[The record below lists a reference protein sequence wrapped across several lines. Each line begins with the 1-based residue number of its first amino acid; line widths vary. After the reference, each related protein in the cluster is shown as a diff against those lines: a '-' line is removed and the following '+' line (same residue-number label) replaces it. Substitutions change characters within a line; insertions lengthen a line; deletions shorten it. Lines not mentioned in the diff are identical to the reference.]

1 MTEQV
6 IDIRD
11 RIEKM
16 RTQMTG
22 GSSSAVRKKEEFSKP
37 VKQSLNKQILNNQ
50 NSLEKSKQVNVDTS
64 KSLIN
69 KGIKNED
76 LNNESS
82 VSLDSNKKIK
92 PNIEDKISQKNFH
105 SELNTNSKID
115 FDRKVIPEDKND
127 IIPNKIYKDYHNE
140 NTYDDKKKS
149 VKFDQDQQFP
159 QFNLNVSNP
168 ISWKLML
175 LIMLMQL
182 LTNIMLVVVLYLK

>member
-16 RTQMTG
+16 RTQID
-22 GSSSAVRKKEEFSKP
+22 GSPQKSNHTQNPSKVNHAKNLVHKESEDKTMQQIDKKIEIEKNNKIKNIKNISNDNVKQNNSEKINEKQSYETSQQFYKFDENLRKKE
-37 VKQSLNKQILNNQ
+37 
-50 NSLEKSKQVNVDTS
+50 
-64 KSLIN
+64 
-69 KGIKNED
+69 
-76 LNNESS
+76 
-82 VSLDSNKKIK
+82 
-92 PNIEDKISQKNFH
+92 SQK
-105 SELNTNSKID
+105 
-115 FDRKVIPEDKND
+115 KV
-127 IIPNKIYKDYHNE
+127 YKDYHNE
-140 NTYDDKKKS
+140 NIFDENKKS
-149 VKFDQDQQFP
+149 VKLNEEKPFP

>member
-22 GSSSAVRKKEEFSKP
+22 SSNSSNNLKKQQVESKNTPKNSIKIEKMETVEIVKTANEEKTQIPKSEVNLFKKPETSKNENFKKEYNFS
-37 VKQSLNKQILNNQ
+37 NM
-50 NSLEKSKQVNVDTS
+50 
-64 KSLIN
+64 
-69 KGIKNED
+69 
-76 LNNESS
+76 
-82 VSLDSNKKIK
+82 
-92 PNIEDKISQKNFH
+92 
-105 SELNTNSKID
+105 NTNTGTSNTKT
-115 FDRKVIPEDKND
+115 
-127 IIPNKIYKDYHNE
+127 YKDYQNE
-140 NTYDDKKKS
+140 NIVDDNKKNVRLDEDKP
-149 VKFDQDQQFP
+149 FP

>member
-16 RTQMTG
+16 RTQMT
-22 GSSSAVRKKEEFSKP
+22 SSSDPSNNLKKQRVENKNPPKNSIKIEKMENVEIVKTANEEKTQIPKNEVNVLKKPETSKNEYFKKEYNFS
-37 VKQSLNKQILNNQ
+37 NM
-50 NSLEKSKQVNVDTS
+50 
-64 KSLIN
+64 
-69 KGIKNED
+69 
-76 LNNESS
+76 
-82 VSLDSNKKIK
+82 
-92 PNIEDKISQKNFH
+92 
-105 SELNTNSKID
+105 NTNTGTSNTKT
-115 FDRKVIPEDKND
+115 
-127 IIPNKIYKDYHNE
+127 YKDYQNE
-140 NTYDDKKKS
+140 NIVDDNKKNVRLDEDKP
-149 VKFDQDQQFP
+149 FP

>member
-16 RTQMTG
+16 RTQID
-22 GSSSAVRKKEEFSKP
+22 GSPQKSNHSQNPSKVSHANNLVPKESKDKTMQQIDKKIEIEKNDKIKTIQNISNDNAKQNNSENLNEEQSSETSQQFYKFEEKLRKKE
-37 VKQSLNKQILNNQ
+37 
-50 NSLEKSKQVNVDTS
+50 
-64 KSLIN
+64 
-69 KGIKNED
+69 
-76 LNNESS
+76 
-82 VSLDSNKKIK
+82 
-92 PNIEDKISQKNFH
+92 SQK
-105 SELNTNSKID
+105 
-115 FDRKVIPEDKND
+115 KV
-127 IIPNKIYKDYHNE
+127 YKDYHNE
-140 NTYDDKKKS
+140 NIFDENKKS
-149 VKFDQDQQFP
+149 VKLDKENAFP

>member
-22 GSSSAVRKKEEFSKP
+22 SSNAAHDR
-37 VKQSLNKQILNNQ
+37 NKQGLDNKNSSKNNIKIEKLDSVEVVKTA
-50 NSLEKSKQVNVDTS
+50 NEEKSQFPKIEGNLS
-64 KSLIN
+64 K
-69 KGIKNED
+69 KDEKTKNE
-76 LNNESS
+76 NFKKAYNF
-82 VSLDSNKKIK
+82 SNM
-92 PNIEDKISQKNFH
+92 
-105 SELNTNSKID
+105 NTN
-115 FDRKVIPEDKND
+115 PEAFSTKT
-127 IIPNKIYKDYHNE
+127 YKDYQNE
-140 NTYDDKKKS
+140 NIIDDNKKHVRLDENKP
-149 VKFDQDQQFP
+149 FP

>member
-22 GSSSAVRKKEEFSKP
+22 NSQSAVKKEEVYQKNAIGKNEFQNKEVKETIKNTNTVKKDFGIDKVAKESNSQIKVEKKQNESIEKVGDFSGLKSRQ
-37 VKQSLNKQILNNQ
+37 KQV
-50 NSLEKSKQVNVDTS
+50 KSKVYRDYQ
-64 KSLIN
+64 
-69 KGIKNED
+69 NENIFD
-76 LNNESS
+76 
-82 VSLDSNKKIK
+82 DNKKTVK
-92 PNIEDKISQKNFH
+92 LD
-105 SELNTNSKID
+105 
-115 FDRKVIPEDKND
+115 
-127 IIPNKIYKDYHNE
+127 
-140 NTYDDKKKS
+140 DDKP
-149 VKFDQDQQFP
+149 FP

>member
-16 RTQMTG
+16 RTQID
-22 GSSSAVRKKEEFSKP
+22 GSPQKSNHSQNPSKVSHANNLVPKESKDKTMQQIDKKIEIEKNDKIKTIQSISNDNAKQNNSENLNEEQSSETSQQFYKFEEKLRKKE
-37 VKQSLNKQILNNQ
+37 
-50 NSLEKSKQVNVDTS
+50 
-64 KSLIN
+64 
-69 KGIKNED
+69 
-76 LNNESS
+76 
-82 VSLDSNKKIK
+82 
-92 PNIEDKISQKNFH
+92 SQK
-105 SELNTNSKID
+105 
-115 FDRKVIPEDKND
+115 KV
-127 IIPNKIYKDYHNE
+127 YKDYHNE
-140 NTYDDKKKS
+140 NIFDENKKS
-149 VKFDQDQQFP
+149 VKLDKENAFP

>member
-22 GSSSAVRKKEEFSKP
+22 SSNSAHDR
-37 VKQSLNKQILNNQ
+37 NKQRLDNKNSSKNNIKIEKLDSVEVVKTA
-50 NSLEKSKQVNVDTS
+50 NEEKSQFPKIEGNLS
-64 KSLIN
+64 K
-69 KGIKNED
+69 KDEKTKNENFKKAYNFSNMNTNPEASSTKTFKD
-76 LNNESS
+76 YQNENII
-82 VSLDSNKKIK
+82 DDNKKNVRLDENK
-92 PNIEDKISQKNFH
+92 P
-105 SELNTNSKID
+105 
-115 FDRKVIPEDKND
+115 
-127 IIPNKIYKDYHNE
+127 
-140 NTYDDKKKS
+140 
-149 VKFDQDQQFP
+149 FP

>member
-22 GSSSAVRKKEEFSKP
+22 NSQSAVKKEEVYQKNVIGKNEFQNKEVKETIKNTNTVKKDFGIDKVAKESNSQIKVEKKQNESIEKVGDFSGLKSRQ
-37 VKQSLNKQILNNQ
+37 KQV
-50 NSLEKSKQVNVDTS
+50 KSKVYRDYQ
-64 KSLIN
+64 
-69 KGIKNED
+69 NENIFD
-76 LNNESS
+76 
-82 VSLDSNKKIK
+82 DNKKTVK
-92 PNIEDKISQKNFH
+92 LD
-105 SELNTNSKID
+105 
-115 FDRKVIPEDKND
+115 
-127 IIPNKIYKDYHNE
+127 
-140 NTYDDKKKS
+140 DDKP
-149 VKFDQDQQFP
+149 FP

>member
-6 IDIRD
+6 INIRD

-22 GSSSAVRKKEEFSKP
+22 PNEAVARNKVDLDNHKNNHQQNIKKEK
-37 VKQSLNKQILNNQ
+37 NINQ
-50 NSLEKSKQVNVDTS
+50 TSSIEK
-64 KSLIN
+64 
-69 KGIKNED
+69 
-76 LNNESS
+76 
-82 VSLDSNKKIK
+82 
-92 PNIEDKISQKNFH
+92 IE
-105 SELNTNSKID
+105 NSKID
-115 FDRKVIPEDKND
+115 NYSLPNEKIVNVQKKIIDEKIEKKFDES
-127 IIPNKIYKDYHNE
+127 NKFNQSNFESEKLKSSSANKTYKDYHNDNIFDE
-140 NTYDDKKKS
+140 NKKS
-149 VKFDQDQQFP
+149 IKLDENQAFP

>member
-16 RTQMTG
+16 RTQMT
-22 GSSSAVRKKEEFSKP
+22 SSSDPSNNLKKQRVENKNPPKNSIKIEKMENVEIVKTANEEKTQIPKNEINLLNKLETSKNENFKKEYNFS
-37 VKQSLNKQILNNQ
+37 NMNTNT
-50 NSLEKSKQVNVDTS
+50 DTS
-64 KSLIN
+64 KT
-69 KGIKNED
+69 KTYRDYQNENIVD
-76 LNNESS
+76 
-82 VSLDSNKKIK
+82 DNKK
-92 PNIEDKISQKNFH
+92 NVRLDEDK
-105 SELNTNSKID
+105 
-115 FDRKVIPEDKND
+115 P
-127 IIPNKIYKDYHNE
+127 
-140 NTYDDKKKS
+140 
-149 VKFDQDQQFP
+149 FP

>member
-22 GSSSAVRKKEEFSKP
+22 SPNAVHGR
-37 VKQSLNKQILNNQ
+37 NKQPVGSKDSLKNNIKIEQ
-50 NSLEKSKQVNVDTS
+50 LETVEIVKTANEEKTQTPKIEKNLSKKLEEAKNDNYKKTYNFSNMNTNPDTS
-64 KSLIN
+64 
-69 KGIKNED
+69 
-76 LNNESS
+76 
-82 VSLDSNKKIK
+82 
-92 PNIEDKISQKNFH
+92 
-105 SELNTNSKID
+105 NTKT
-115 FDRKVIPEDKND
+115 
-127 IIPNKIYKDYHNE
+127 YKDYQNE
-140 NTYDDKKKS
+140 NIIDDNKKNVRLDEDKP
-149 VKFDQDQQFP
+149 FP

>member
-16 RTQMTG
+16 RTQMT
-22 GSSSAVRKKEEFSKP
+22 SSSKPSNNLKKQQVESKNLQKNSIKIEKMETVEIAKTANEEKIQIPKNEVNSFKKLETHKNENFKKEYNFS
-37 VKQSLNKQILNNQ
+37 NM
-50 NSLEKSKQVNVDTS
+50 
-64 KSLIN
+64 
-69 KGIKNED
+69 
-76 LNNESS
+76 
-82 VSLDSNKKIK
+82 
-92 PNIEDKISQKNFH
+92 
-105 SELNTNSKID
+105 NTNTGTSNTKT
-115 FDRKVIPEDKND
+115 
-127 IIPNKIYKDYHNE
+127 YKDYQNE
-140 NTYDDKKKS
+140 NIVDDNKKNVRLDEDKP
-149 VKFDQDQQFP
+149 FP

>member
-16 RTQMTG
+16 RTQID
-22 GSSSAVRKKEEFSKP
+22 GSPQKSNHSQNPSKVSHANNLVPKESKDKTMQQINKKIEIEKNDKIKTIQNISNDNAKQNNSENLNEEQSSETSQQFYKFEEKLRKKE
-37 VKQSLNKQILNNQ
+37 
-50 NSLEKSKQVNVDTS
+50 
-64 KSLIN
+64 
-69 KGIKNED
+69 
-76 LNNESS
+76 
-82 VSLDSNKKIK
+82 
-92 PNIEDKISQKNFH
+92 SQK
-105 SELNTNSKID
+105 
-115 FDRKVIPEDKND
+115 KV
-127 IIPNKIYKDYHNE
+127 YKDYHNE
-140 NTYDDKKKS
+140 NIFDENKKS
-149 VKFDQDQQFP
+149 VKLDKENAFP

>member
-22 GSSSAVRKKEEFSKP
+22 SSNQANDRKKQRVENKNPPKNSIKIEKMENVEIVKTANEEKTQIP
-37 VKQSLNKQILNNQ
+37 KKEINLLNK
-50 NSLEKSKQVNVDTS
+50 LETS
-64 KSLIN
+64 K
-69 KGIKNED
+69 NE
-76 LNNESS
+76 NFKKEYNF
-82 VSLDSNKKIK
+82 SNM
-92 PNIEDKISQKNFH
+92 
-105 SELNTNSKID
+105 NTNPADSSNTKT
-115 FDRKVIPEDKND
+115 
-127 IIPNKIYKDYHNE
+127 YKDYQNE
-140 NTYDDKKKS
+140 NIIDDNKKNVRLDEDKP
-149 VKFDQDQQFP
+149 FP

>member
-1 MTEQV
+1 M
-6 IDIRD
+6 
-11 RIEKM
+11 
-16 RTQMTG
+16 
-22 GSSSAVRKKEEFSKP
+22 
-37 VKQSLNKQILNNQ
+37 
-50 NSLEKSKQVNVDTS
+50 
-64 KSLIN
+64 
-69 KGIKNED
+69 
-76 LNNESS
+76 
-82 VSLDSNKKIK
+82 K

-127 IIPNKIYKDYHNE
+127 TIPNKIYKDYHNE